1 MGHADPGANQFLNG
15 RGHLPESGIRVVFIH
30 QYSCRV
36 AFRIV
41 ILAASHCPDKG
52 DKSTKSKDQRAR
64 DEYDQNVHCRLQR
77 PALRMTKSELVDIA
91 MAAMSGVAIPATASG
106 TAIAL

>member
-1 MGHADPGANQFLNG
+1 MGHADPGTNQLLNA
-15 RGHLPESGIRVVFIH
+15 RVHLPESGIRIVFIH
-30 QYSCRV
+30 QYSRRI

-41 ILAASHCPDKG
+41 ILAASHRPHKG
-52 DKSTKSKDQRAR
+52 RKRSKAQDQRAG
-64 DEYDQNVHCRLQR
+64 DEYDQIVHRRLQR
-77 PALRMTKSELVDIA
+77 PALRITTSELVDIA